1 MTHTENRKTIFGAG
15 QLLLGLILCIAPWV
29 VGFAAEQTATRTAL
43 ATGTIIALVGL
54 AALLGHALAASWL
67 NLAAGVWA
75 ILAPWIVGFSA
86 LAGAMWSHVILG
98 ALVAL
103 AAGIA
108 LWLEYEGSTR
118 IHA

>member
-1 MTHTENRKTIFGAG
+1 MTYTDNRRTILGAG
-15 QLLLGLILCIAPWV
+15 QLLLGLILCITPWV
-29 VGFAAEQTATRTAL
+29 VGFTAEQIATRTAL
-43 ATGTIIALVGL
+43 VTGTGIALVGL
-54 AALLGHALAASWL
+54 AAVLGHALAAGWI
-67 NLAAGVWA
+67 NLVAGVWA
-75 ILAPWIVGFSA
+75 VLAPWIVGFSA
-86 LAGAMWSHVILG
+86 LAGAMWSHVIFG